1 VFIRPFFF
9 TLLIFSIGLTVFD
22 GAAHH
27 VTLFPRGVMTTL
39 GRVTPEWDPP
49 YRTSTIQ
56 SAQHE
61 KVFDGRAGA
70 EHVWGGLSGGG
81 GGAGGCLAGHGRVVR
96 RAAADYK
103 VALFQDGVFQ
113 LAVRCQ
119 TGAAPS
125 VSLADLIGLVCR
137 DGSADRNVDLLREVR
152 DMVEHMLELQPQ
164 SEAGTLLPM
173 VPMGSLR
180 RVLRMLAALVPAE
193 VEQFRRGGGP
203 RWLWEM
209 LGSDEELVASVT
221 AAERERDLFAAAEA
235 AEDSRYEG
243 TTLSNR
249 SLDEF
254 LVGDPP
260 ELASGDGA
268 TQARAWRPLNT
279 GGAGQVLCVAPS
291 PSRPTPRLY
300 WVGHGRRGGAGER
313 MDSWWRYPDSHRSCR
328 AVQELPP
335 ALHRPRCR
343 LRRARRDAA
352 GGGHAARGAQRRPAP
367 GDGRQPLP
375 ASAAP
380 PDSPGSA
387 GLEVRSPL
395 PPATATAPAD
405 ATADATP
412 TAAPPQLCA
421 SWLALPLRRLCGA
434 GWPCGE
440 RERLPV

>member
-1 VFIRPFFF
+1 
-9 TLLIFSIGLTVFD
+9 
-22 GAAHH
+22 
-27 VTLFPRGVMTTL
+27 MTTL

-300 WVGHGRRGGAGER
+300 WVGHGRRGGRGSAWTVGGDAR
-313 MDSWWRYPDSHRSCR
+313 THTAH
-328 AVQELPP
+328 AV
-335 ALHRPRCR
+335 RCR
-343 LRRARRDAA
+343 NCRPPYT
-352 GGGHAARGAQRRPAP
+352 GRGAGCGVHDATQPA
-367 GDGRQPLP
+367 
-375 ASAAP
+375 AAMLRGGP
-380 PDSPGSA
+380 SA
-387 GLEVRSPL
+387 GQ
-395 PPATATAPAD
+395 PPATAGNLYLRPQRPPTLPGAPGWKCAPPFPPPPPPTAPAD
-405 ATADATP
+405 APADATP